1 MLDVGLEDQD
11 SNRFCSDIRFY
22 SSYDIPQNVT
32 VFVILF
38 ICICILLFVTL
49 KAQELLL
56 HELCESVCVCVK
68 SKLAEFYFCA
78 MEKYH

>member
-1 MLDVGLEDQD
+1 MSIFFRFLCVLDVGLEDLD
-11 SNRFCSDIRFY
+11 SNRFRSDIRFY
-22 SSYDIPQNVT
+22 LSYDIPQNVT

-38 ICICILLFVTL
+38 ICILLFVTL

-68 SKLAEFYFCA
+68 SK
-78 MEKYH
+78 

>member
-11 SNRFCSDIRFY
+11 SNRFRSD
-22 SSYDIPQNVT
+22 DIPQNVT